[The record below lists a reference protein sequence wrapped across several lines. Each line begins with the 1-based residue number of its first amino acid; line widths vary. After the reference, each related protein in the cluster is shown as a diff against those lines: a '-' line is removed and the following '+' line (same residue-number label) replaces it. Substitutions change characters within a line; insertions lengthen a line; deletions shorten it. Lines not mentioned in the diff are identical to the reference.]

1 MIVILTVMQKPL
13 MKIETILVEEEELYD
28 IEETEDIIKKEDD
41 IDYYTT
47 NNEAITCYATENMTK
62 TMKLFT

>member
-1 MIVILTVMQKPL
+1 